1 MGFFSDLKE
10 DLSQASGDSNPNR
23 VMTPEEIMA
32 AFAAAAA
39 QEEAQEPQTMED
51 AAAETTDAE
60 SAPDTGTTDDGMPD
74 ISLEEMLKNIDNI
87 AFPEEGSEGT
97 QAEEETPVDATIPGD
112 KAEDAALEEMLAA
125 AIAALP
131 EREEDAA
138 EVMETADLMESE
150 AVADAAEPG
159 EPVGASAETEIPG
172 ALTAEESVAAG
183 KEGDDSLLREP
194 VAEEQPVIEGSVE
207 EEMQAAE
214 KFRQELIADMAA
226 VDELQ
231 GEPEMAEPEEQS
243 DAEEQSD
250 VEELSD
256 VEEPEGENAQE
267 VVQIPEEI
275 PAETQQDV
283 SKTVDQPA
291 REAAGAETAG
301 TETGTI
307 PAGMSVI
314 AAGMQICGN
323 LNAGSPVKVEGLIE
337 GNVNVDG
344 KLSVTG
350 QIHGDIHAAEIY
362 ADGARINGDVMSEGA
377 VKLGASAVVKGNIT
391 AKSAAI
397 AGAVKGDID
406 VHGPII
412 LDSTAIVVGNIK
424 FKSIQINNGA
434 VIEGMCLQCYADV
447 SPTSF
452 FDED

>member
-87 AFPEEGSEGT
+87 AFPEEGSEGA

-159 EPVGASAETEIPG
+159 EPAGASAETEIPG
-172 ALTAEESVAAG
+172 SPTVEESVAAG

-194 VAEEQPVIEGSVE
+194 VAEEQSVIEGSVE

-214 KFRQELIADMAA
+214 EFRQELIADMAA

-231 GEPEMAEPEEQS
+231 REPEMAEPEEQS
-243 DAEEQSD
+243 DAEE
-250 VEELSD
+250 LSD
-256 VEEPEGENAQE
+256 VEEPEGENAPE

-291 REAAGAETAG
+291 REAAGAETPG

-314 AAGMQICGN
+314 AAGMQICGD

>member
-39 QEEAQEPQTMED
+39 QEEAQEPQTIED

-87 AFPEEGSEGT
+87 AFPEEGSEGA

-172 ALTAEESVAAG
+172 SLTVEESVAAG

-194 VAEEQPVIEGSVE
+194 VAEEQPVIEESVE

-214 KFRQELIADMAA
+214 EFRQELIADMAA
-226 VDELQ
+226 VDVLQ
-231 GEPEMAEPEEQS
+231 REPEMAEPEEQP
-243 DAEEQSD
+243 D
-250 VEELSD
+250 VEEQSD
-256 VEEPEGENAQE
+256 VEEPEGENAPE

-323 LNAGSPVKVEGLIE
+323 LNANSPVKVEGLIE

-362 ADGARINGDVMSEGA
+362 ADGARINGDVVSEGA